1 MSNTE
6 AMLTRLAQHRERM
19 AEAGNLVTARFDKA
33 AQDALTREIE
43 AYWTDMSAYYDREH
57 DG

>member
-1 MSNTE
+1 MSDNE

-19 AEAGNLVTARFDKA
+19 AEAGNLTTARFDKSEHNL
-33 AQDALTREIE
+33 LTQEIVD
-43 AYWTDMSAYYDREH
+43 YWRDMSAYYDREH